1 MRRYVRSL
9 FIALLLVAG
18 TADRAGGQDP
28 PPPIG
33 LFVLDAHG
41 TVPRFPNDV
50 QLSQSR
56 NLSQSELP
64 GAGLGLHAGAHVYP
78 LRWRSITFGLGAD
91 MTLARAHRAP
101 SSSQSGERAVTEQ
114 FAHLAPQ
121 LSFNFGTGNG
131 WSYLSGGIGPS
142 VWSLGADSDP
152 RSDADVERLR
162 TINYGGGARWFLN
175 AHLAFSLDVRF
186 YAIDPGTSVGGR
198 PGSPRTTLFF
208 IGAGVSIK

>member
-1 MRRYVRSL
+1 MRRFVRGVIAVLL
-9 FIALLLVAG
+9 FLAG
-18 TADRAGGQDP
+18 AAHAAGQEP

-33 LFVLDAHG
+33 PFVLDAHG

-56 NLSQSELP
+56 NLSPSELP
-64 GAGLGLHAGAHVYP
+64 GVGLGLHAGVHVYP
-78 LRWRSITFGLGAD
+78 FRWRSITFGLGAD
-91 MTLARAHRAP
+91 LTLARAHRAP
-101 SSSQSGERAVTEQ
+101 PPGPTGERAVTER
-114 FAHLAPQ
+114 FAHVAPQ

-142 VWSLGADSDP
+142 VWSLGAANEP
-152 RSDADVERLR
+152 TRDADVERLR
-162 TINYGGGARWFLN
+162 TLNYGGGARWFLN

-186 YAIDPGTSVGGR
+186 YAINPGTPAHGL

-208 IGAGVSIK
+208 IGAGLSIK